1 MKSLWA
7 VACLVLLAGAFSVFG
22 SGCTGTRS
30 SISEFNRMDVGEGP
44 GATLVQLTELQK
56 KGAGTQSPAR
66 PETKSKPAPAKPAPR
81 SVVTPDT
88 TVPATSPGK
97 TGTLAPKPVPN
108 PPPKT
113 AGTSTKVAAASP
125 PPPEPQPPPRQI
137 VPPVVRTPAP
147 ATSGKEY
154 SGGPQYR
161 IGPEDILR
169 ISVWENKELTL
180 DVVVRPD
187 GMISVP
193 LIQDVRAEG
202 QTASQLSEVIQYK
215 LEDYIKDPNVSV
227 IVLEVNAS
235 KFYVVGYVS
244 KPGTYPLRGDV
255 TVLQALSLAG
265 GFTQFAS
272 PRKIKLVRNLGQK
285 QEVRVINYYD
295 MIDRG
300 GEGNYLLRPGD
311 TIVVP

>member
-1 MKSLWA
+1 MKSPWA
-7 VACLVLLAGAFSVFG
+7 VACLVLFAGAFSVFG
-22 SGCTGTRS
+22 SGCAGTRS

-44 GATLVQLTELQK
+44 GETLVQLTELQK
-56 KGAGTQSPAR
+56 KEAGTQSPAR
-66 PETKSKPAPAKPAPR
+66 PETKSKPAPAKPAQR
-81 SVVTPDT
+81 SVVTP
-88 TVPATSPGK
+88 
-97 TGTLAPKPVPN
+97 APK

-147 ATSGKEY
+147 ATSGKDY